1 MSNSNDNITIHKIY
15 CPLTGN
21 HLAYPE
27 GTIFRV
33 STRRSNCPKKTIYL
47 GKSASKAMETFS
59 TFKVFN
65 GDFKYF
71 EISKQN
77 QGEKNFQLVRI
88 KGEGNRPNMKPIANS
103 KRYRSK
109 DIYKTTCV
117 PETLY
122 NKVQDNIK
130 AYRHET
136 KLKLSVNSLIPILFN
151 YFLTLEGIELEEFIF
166 KSRKDIL
173 THMYQSGLNNSDELL
188 EIFKPEDVPELPKK
202 DEDELL

>member
-1 MSNSNDNITIHKIY
+1 MSDNVTIHKIY

-27 GTIFRV
+27 GTIFRIA
-33 STRRSNCPKKTIYL
+33 TRRSNCPKKTIYL
-47 GKSASKAMETFS
+47 GKSATKAMETFS
-59 TFKVFN
+59 TFKIFD

-77 QGEKNFQLVRI
+77 KGEKNTQLVRI

-103 KRYRSK
+103 KRYRTK
-109 DIYKTTCV
+109 DIYKTTGV

-122 NKVQDNIK
+122 AKVQTRIK
-130 AYRHET
+130 AYRKDT
-136 KLKLSVNSLIPILFN
+136 SLKLSVNSLIPILFN

-166 KSRKDIL
+166 KSRRDIL
-173 THMYQSGLNNSDELL
+173 THMYESGLNNSDELL
-188 EIFKPEDVPELPKK
+188 EIFKPEDVPELPIK
-202 DEDELL
+202 EEELL